1 MDLFRL
7 VRRIFLP
14 RFFVFLGTLLFST
27 LGNAQLNKPNATAY
41 NHYNDLYYI
50 TNYLGQSVVK
60 MDRFGNKS
68 YFVQNLTAPNNL
80 IFADFPFGPAF
91 IVLDSTQ
98 AKVFDTSGN
107 SISTVSISN
116 AMKLQDLVYDSTNK
130 VIYTTDV
137 IRGVIY
143 KTTFGPAPYYLPSTA
158 VWVSGISRPSNIIL
172 QLKQNRILFV
182 QDTMNANLMSVD
194 LTTANVTVL
203 RNTGLS
209 LLSGLA
215 QDSEGNYYISSQYE
229 KNIYQW
235 NKYLTGSPK
244 KVVGEPKPGDITVNS
259 AKDEWV
265 YCCILCGTVYIS
277 RLHTFGPAS
286 EIMGCP
292 GDSLDVYRNPL
303 LKQLGTFAD
312 GNQFILELSS
322 ASGNFD
328 SSMVLEV
335 VSDTLQPAFQRIK
348 IPNHLVGSKKYRY
361 RYRSTKPAAIG
372 FFELLY
378 LSEQP
383 KEQFAVDSMPFCG
396 HGEEYLVPRD
406 TQFVYQ
412 YWSTP
417 LGFKD
422 SSKTIYQV
430 SKTSEWVYLK
440 TKNGDGCVAY
450 DSVFTYP
457 RFSQNPKLQLKSDS
471 ILYCK
476 DLPSNARYFIWRCN
490 DTMLMD
496 TTKEIVV
503 RKTGHYTLS
512 FVSKTTN
519 DCDCVSDSLYVKY
532 VPKPISNISGFED
545 FSVNVFPSPTKN
557 KVQIVANERIKE
569 INVFNALGE
578 FILKKKFNQVD
589 GEIDLETLESGVY
602 VIQIQCSTGA
612 VFSKRMIKLN
622 Q

>member
-1 MDLFRL
+1 MDLFKL
-7 VRRIFLP
+7 VRRFFLP
-14 RFFVFLGTLLFST
+14 RIFIFST
-27 LGNAQLNKPNATAY
+27 VILFFNYSHAQLNKPNASTY
-41 NHYNDLYYI
+41 NHYNDFYYI
-50 TNYLGQSVVK
+50 TNYLGKSVVK
-60 MDRFGNKS
+60 MDRFGSKS
-68 YFVQNLTAPNNL
+68 YFVQNLTAPNNIL
-80 IFADFPFGPAF
+80 FADFPFGPSF
-91 IVLDSTQ
+91 IVLDSNQ
-98 AKVFDTSGN
+98 AKVFDTAGN
-107 SISTVSISN
+107 SISIVSIAN
-116 AMKLQDLVYDSTNK
+116 AKRLQDLVYDSTNK
-130 VIYTTDV
+130 IIYTTDV
-137 IRGVIY
+137 DRGVIY
-143 KTTFGPAPYYLPSTA
+143 KTTFGSAPNYLPNTT

-292 GDSLDVYRNPL
+292 GDSLDVYKNPL
-303 LKQLGTFAD
+303 VKQLGTFAD

-383 KEQFAVDSMPFCG
+383 KEQFSKDSIPVCG
-396 HGEEYLVPRD
+396 YGEEFLVPRD

-412 YWSTP
+412 YWSNS

-422 SSKTIYQV
+422 SSRTICKV
-430 SKTSEWVYLK
+430 SDSIEWVYLK
-440 TKNGDGCVAY
+440 TKNGDGCIAF

-457 RFSQNPKLQLKSDS
+457 IFGKKATLQLKSDS
-471 ILYCK
+471 ILYCSNIP
-476 DLPSNARYFIWRCN
+476 LNARYFIWRCN

-503 RKTGHYTLS
+503 RKTGHYTMS
-512 FVSKTTN
+512 FVAKATQ
-519 DCDCVSDSLYVKY
+519 DCDYISDSLYVKY
-532 VPKPISNISGFED
+532 VPKPLSNISRFED
-545 FSVNVFPSPTKN
+545 FSVNIFPSPAKN
-557 KVQIVANERIKE
+557 NVQIHANKM
-569 INVFNALGE
+569 INQIRVYNALGE
-578 FILKKKFNQVD
+578 IIVQRNIQNTKCELELAGFNN
-589 GEIDLETLESGVY
+589 GVY
-602 VIQIQCSTGA
+602 VIQFKSADGFIY
-612 VFSKRMIKLN
+612 SKRIVKSD

>member
-1 MDLFRL
+1 MDLFKL
-7 VRRIFLP
+7 VRRFFLP
-14 RFFVFLGTLLFST
+14 RVFILSAVILFFNYS
-27 LGNAQLNKPNATAY
+27 NAQFNKPNASAY

-50 TNYLGQSVVK
+50 TNYLGKSVIK

-68 YFVQNLTAPNNL
+68 YFVQNLTAPNNI

-91 IVLDSTQ
+91 IVLDSIQ

-107 SISTVSISN
+107 SISIVSITN
-116 AMKLQDLVYDSTNK
+116 AKRLQDLVYDSTNK
-130 VIYTTDV
+130 IIYTTDV
-137 IRGVIY
+137 DRGVIY
-143 KTTFGPAPYYLPSTA
+143 KTTFGSAPNYLPNTS
-158 VWVSGISRPSNIIL
+158 VWVSGVSRPSNIII

-235 NKYLTGSPK
+235 NKYLTGTPK
-244 KVVGEPKPGDITVNS
+244 RIVGEPKPGDITVNS

-265 YCCILCGTVYIS
+265 YCCILCGTVYVS

-292 GDSLDVYRNPL
+292 GDSLDVYKNSMI
-303 LKQLGTFAD
+303 KQLGTFDD

-328 SSMVLEV
+328 TSLVLEV
-335 VSDTLQPAFQRIK
+335 VSDTLQPVYQRIK
-348 IPNHLVGSKKYRY
+348 IPSYLEGSRKYRY
-361 RYRSTKPAAIG
+361 RYRTTKPAAIG

-378 LSEQP
+378 LSDRP
-383 KEQFAVDSMPFCG
+383 KEQFLTDSIPVCG
-396 HGEEYLVPRD
+396 YGEEFLVPRD

-412 YWSTP
+412 YWSNSG
-417 LGFKD
+417 GFKD
-422 SSKTIYQV
+422 SSQTIYKV
-430 SKTSEWVYLK
+430 SDSNEWVYLK
-440 TKNGDGCVAY
+440 TKNGDGCIAY

-457 RFSQNPKLQLKSDS
+457 IFGKKATLQLKSDS
-471 ILYCK
+471 ILYCSNI
-476 DLPSNARYFIWRCN
+476 PQNARYFIWRCN

-503 RKTGHYTLS
+503 RKTGHYTMS
-512 FVSKTTN
+512 FVAKATQ
-519 DCDCVSDSLYVKY
+519 DCDYISDSLFVQYIPKVKSEILNLQ
-532 VPKPISNISGFED
+532 KLE
-545 FSVNVFPSPTKN
+545 VNVYPVPMDHILNVHSN
-557 KVQIVANERIKE
+557 KLIYQVSIYNSLGKE
-569 INVFNALGE
+569 IQHGIINNYHSKLDCSHFAN
-578 FILKKKFNQVD
+578 
-589 GEIDLETLESGVY
+589 GVY
-602 VIQIQCSTGA
+602 VIQIQCADGSL
-612 VFSKRMIKLN
+612 FSSKLLKIK
-622 Q
+622 